1 MVNRTSRSPSRVFSS
16 TFLRLLM
23 SAATF
28 RKTLNKS
35 VILFQFISAL
45 STVFHVISMGS
56 VDQVTDSVAG
66 GPAFSP
72 QVLIENEDGEIQE
85 FEILASK
92 DKHGALRKAVPT
104 LPVALAVCC
113 LVLNMVPGLG
123 TMVSGFAVLCGY
135 PTEHSSKGAG
145 VFYNLLVALLQLIL
159 APIIVGWIWSIQR
172 GIILVQ
178 ESMNQKIEQR
188 ERRMSQDVTA

>member
-1 MVNRTSRSPSRVFSS
+1 MSSCCLSISHISRLLSPSLPRPPNPPRDALTTLAQLPPSLTPRPNRTSHPAVPMGKGRLNLV
-16 TFLRLLM
+16 LR
-23 SAATF
+23 
-28 RKTLNKS
+28 
-35 VILFQFISAL
+35 
-45 STVFHVISMGS
+45 
-56 VDQVTDSVAG
+56 
-66 GPAFSP
+66 
-72 QVLIENEDGEIQE
+72 VLIENEDGEIQE

>member
-1 MVNRTSRSPSRVFSS
+1 MSQYSRSEENGEKKKERAGSKKDWLAAGGIGIEKRRRS
-16 TFLRLLM
+16 
-23 SAATF
+23 SAASY
-28 RKTLNKS
+28 RIENNK
-35 VILFQFISAL
+35 
-45 STVFHVISMGS
+45 
-56 VDQVTDSVAG
+56 
-66 GPAFSP
+66 
-72 QVLIENEDGEIQE
+72 VLIENEDGEVQE

-92 DKHGALRKAVPT
+92 EKHGTLRKAVPT
-104 LPVALAVCC
+104 LPVSLAICC

-123 TMVSGFAVLCGY
+123 TLVSGLAVLCGY